1 MDSFNK
7 FVVYFIRVLM
17 SIKLSIIQINIALS
31 TDYHEIF
38 PVEFCNVFR
47 YTISEIIQ
55 VLERLDF

>member
-7 FVVYFIRVLM
+7 FVAYFIRVLI

-31 TDYHEIF
+31 TDYHQIF
-38 PVEFCNVFR
+38 SVEFCNGFR